1 MKCLKCGKELSEDT
15 KFCSYCG
22 EKVGELEDTGEA
34 LIRDEFSVNET
45 NKRESLADKVRD
57 KFMTF
62 WRKLNMFEKICTIML
77 VVFVFLGVVAMVSD
91 KMVCTVI
98 AIGSILLVVIALLIN
113 KKIIKCQKK
122 WISVVALILA
132 ALMTI
137 PYINVLKEDYGEAEN
152 FEWSEIILNE
162 VIPETHNTFGEVIC
176 NSEEYLSLYLY
187 KTNETQY
194 DNYVEVCKKNG
205 FVIEGEENEYSFYA
219 YDESGYKLSL
229 YFYEDESKMHIGV
242 DAPATYGEFE
252 WSNSEFAK
260 LLPVPKSNLGQIVK
274 DDENGYEVY
283 VAETTTNEFDN
294 YVSECKEK
302 GFNIEVEESEKY
314 FSAKNNEGYK
324 LCVEYIGNKVVLIRV
339 QEPEYNVEIE
349 IECVENWI
357 FSKYDVEIYMDD
369 DYEDTLTHGST
380 ETYSFVL
387 TKGTYTIKFVSVEND
402 ELTGEVKVDIAKN
415 EELKFKISCS
425 SFGIDVECIGGMVN
439 SEEETENSNSEA
451 DTELPK
457 ITVTMSED
465 ELKDLEK
472 SDAENKL
479 REMGFTTFKYDTI
492 DVEASNLHNKV
503 AAVEIKTWEFGKGDF
518 SKGDTYESDAIVV
531 LWIYE
536 YKEPEK
542 PSPVYYSTN
551 DYETAKKGNTGVFSY
566 KNKSGSYDV
575 YWIIN
580 FDEGYVYWF
589 TEGNGES
596 FCDKVKIVSGDL
608 NDKITVTWH
617 DGGDEW
623 SWYLHFKYINHPETL
638 VVNDHN
644 GFATEFTTTDLD
656 DALELRD
663 TKTIKEY

>member
-1 MKCLKCGKELSEDT
+1 
-15 KFCSYCG
+15 
-22 EKVGELEDTGEA
+22 
-34 LIRDEFSVNET
+34 
-45 NKRESLADKVRD
+45 
-57 KFMTF
+57 
-62 WRKLNMFEKICTIML
+62 ML
-77 VVFVFLGVVAMVSD
+77 VIFGML
-91 KMVCTVI
+91 CVI
-98 AIGSILLVVIALLIN
+98 AVISGKIACVVLAIVSALSVIIALLIN
-113 KKIIKCQKK
+113 KEIIKCQKK
-122 WISVVALILA
+122 WVPYVALIVA
-132 ALMTI
+132 AVMTV
-137 PYINVLKEDYGEAEN
+137 PYISVFRLDYGNAEK
-152 FEWSEIILNE
+152 FEWSEIALNE
-162 VIPETHNTFGEVIC
+162 VIPETHNTFGEIMS
-176 NSEEYLSLYLY
+176 NSEEYLSLYIY
-187 KTNETQY
+187 KTNEDQY
-194 DNYVEVCKKNG
+194 DNYVEECKENG
-205 FVIEGEENEYSFYA
+205 FIIEAEETETSFYA
-219 YDESGYKLSL
+219 YDDDGYKLSL

-242 DAPATYGEFE
+242 DAPKKYSEYE

-260 LLPVPKSNLGQIVK
+260 LLPVPKSNVGEIIK
-274 DDENGYEVY
+274 DDESGYEIY
-283 VAETTTNEFDN
+283 VAETTIEEFEN
-294 YVSECKEK
+294 YVSACKES
-302 GFNIEVEESEKY
+302 GVDIEEADAEGY
-314 FSAKNNEGYK
+314 FSAKNSEGYK
-324 LCVEYIGNKVVLIRV
+324 LLVEYIGNKVVLIKV
-339 QEPEYNVEIE
+339 EEPEYNVEIE

-357 FSKYDVEIYMDD
+357 FSKYDVEIYIDD
-369 DYEDTLTHGST
+369 DYEDTLTHGDT
-380 ETYSFVL
+380 ETYSFIL
-387 TKGTYTIKFVSVEND
+387 TKGTYTIKFVSAEND

-415 EELKFKISCS
+415 EELKFKILCS

-451 DTELPK
+451 DTESPK

-465 ELKDLEK
+465 ELKELEK

-492 DVEASNLHNKV
+492 DVEASNLHNRV

-596 FCDKVKIVSGDL
+596 SCDKVKIVSGDL

-623 SWYLHFKYINHPETL
+623 SWYLHFKYVNHPETL

-656 DALELRD
+656 DALKRRD